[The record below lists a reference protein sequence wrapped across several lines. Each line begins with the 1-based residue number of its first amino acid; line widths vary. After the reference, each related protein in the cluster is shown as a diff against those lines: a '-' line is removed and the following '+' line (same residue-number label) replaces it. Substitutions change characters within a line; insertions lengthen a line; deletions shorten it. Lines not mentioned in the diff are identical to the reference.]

1 MREEIAAAVVFLTRI
16 VKKNSHL
23 TAEQIQEFS
32 DRLSASLVEK
42 FKNHW
47 YLENPLRGQGYRCI
61 RINETDP
68 VDSVLDQA
76 AQDCGL
82 TYKDL
87 KMPQELTLWVD
98 PREVCCRLGE
108 VNGMYC
114 TLASFQ
120 ESGEKAN
127 QAGLIDIDNL
137 LERHQQRRV
146 TNNAYHFRSSY
157 RPSQHHH
164 VNNNNVPPP
173 SLHYRQT
180 SPTWH
185 NNLYNQVLE
194 ANHAHKAASNQ
205 WHKNGYSGHYSPGSS
220 PPSNNH
226 NINRVHHSKQ
236 KSSNGSQGDK
246 YRWVRGTD
254 LIRA

>member
-1 MREEIAAAVVFLTRI
+1 MREEIAAAVVFLTQI
-16 VKKNSHL
+16 VKKNSNL
-23 TAEQIQEFS
+23 TADQVQEFS
-32 DRLSASLVEK
+32 DKLSSSLVEK

-47 YLENPLRGQGYRCI
+47 YLDNPLRGQGYRCI
-61 RINETDP
+61 RVNDTEP
-68 VDSVLDQA
+68 VDPVLDQA

-82 TYKDL
+82 KYRDL
-87 KMPQELTLWVD
+87 LMPQELTIWVD

-114 TLASFQ
+114 TLASFH

-127 QAGLIDIDNL
+127 QAALVDIDNL
-137 LERHQQRRV
+137 LERHSQRKV

-157 RPSQHHH
+157 RPSHHQS
-164 VNNNNVPPP
+164 NNNNPQPN
-173 SLHYRQT
+173 HRQT

-194 ANHAHKAASNQ
+194 ANHVHKAAQ
-205 WHKNGYSGHYSPGSS
+205 WHNNFQ
-220 PPSNNH
+220 SN
-226 NINRVHHSKQ
+226 NINRARPKPSPPK
-236 KSSNGSQGDK
+236 GDK
-246 YRWVRGTD
+246 YRWVRGAD